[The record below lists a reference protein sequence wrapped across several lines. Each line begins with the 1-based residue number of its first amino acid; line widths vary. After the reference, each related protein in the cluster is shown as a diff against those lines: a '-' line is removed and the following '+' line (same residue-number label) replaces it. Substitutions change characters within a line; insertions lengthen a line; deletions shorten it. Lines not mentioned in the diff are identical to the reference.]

1 MSSES
6 SICGGDEIGVIIG
19 ESSYSYSTILL
30 ERDSLGKVIV
40 GSHVVSTL
48 NGRCVLGIVES
59 IRSGLPL
66 LSDEVRDLDSVKRM
80 LESDVAS
87 VVESTRYHVAR
98 VRWVSYL
105 ETLLERGEQSAPKIP
120 PQPGST
126 VRLARSEV
134 LGRVFSP
141 EGDGW
146 LRIGSLLGSGVEYRI
161 DVNKLTRHLAI
172 LAVTGGG
179 KSNTVCVITRRLVR
193 QLGVTTVIFD
203 RHGEY
208 GTLGLGTGEARLL
221 RPARVNPA
229 SLSYWELL
237 YMAGFEPQATAQK
250 RVLRWLWGELT
261 RRYRQGKIG
270 AADLIPKAVE
280 VLEKAS
286 RSSKSSKQDP
296 DSLARA
302 FSEVLGD
309 KPSNTPAVRQ
319 DQILGVLDKLNDLQ
333 DLYGSA
339 LDPNIPIDLTRIIE
353 PGKATIMDL
362 SMMEDNVADAVASHY
377 LRRLLQA
384 RVSSRGEGLSG
395 LEVYPVPVI
404 TIIEEAHVLIPR
416 DEPTLT
422 KRWAARIAREGR
434 KFGVGLVIVSQRPKK
449 LDVDV
454 LSQTNNKIILKMV
467 EPQDIS
473 YVRAASEELS
483 EDLAG
488 LLPSLNTGE
497 ALIMGSMARMPA
509 VVKIDKCEAPTGGRD
524 INIVE
529 ETRRWLSREEN
540 SLEELAL

>member
-1 MSSES
+1 MYSES
-6 SICGGDEIGVIIG
+6 SVCGGEEIGVIIG

-40 GSHVVSTL
+40 GSHVVANL

-80 LESDVAS
+80 LESDAAW

-98 VRWVSYL
+98 ARWVSYL
-105 ETLLERGEQSAPKIP
+105 DTLTTRGEQVAPKIP
-120 PQPGST
+120 PQPGSA
-126 VRLARSEV
+126 VYLAEAEV
-134 LGRVFSP
+134 LKRVFAP
-141 EGDGW
+141 DGDGW
-146 LRIGSLLGSGVEYRI
+146 LRVGSLLGSGVEYRI

-179 KSNTVCVITRRLVR
+179 KSNTVCVITRGLVSR
-193 QLGVTTVIFD
+193 YGVSTVIFD

-208 GTLGLGTGEARLL
+208 GNLGLGPREAKLL

-229 SLSYWELL
+229 SLSFWELL
-237 YMAGFEPQATAQK
+237 SMAGLEPQATVQK
-250 RVLRWLWGELT
+250 RILRWLWGELT
-261 RRYRQGKIG
+261 KRYQQGKIG

-280 VLEKAS
+280 VLETAS
-286 RSSKSSKQDP
+286 RTTKPSRQES
-296 DSLARA
+296 DSLAKS
-302 FSEVLGD
+302 FENVVGD
-309 KPSNTPAVRQ
+309 TVSNAPAAKQ

-339 LDPNIPIDLTRIIE
+339 LDPNIPTDLTRILE
-353 PGKATIMDL
+353 PGKATVMDL
-362 SMMEDNVADAVASHY
+362 SMMEDNVADAVTSHY

-384 RVSSRGEGLSG
+384 RINVRGENMSRR
-395 LEVYPVPVI
+395 EVYPVPVI
-404 TIIEEAHVLIPR
+404 TIIEEAHVLIPK

-434 KFGVGLVIVSQRPKK
+434 KFGVGMVIVSQRPKK

-467 EPQDIS
+467 EPQDIG

-483 EDLAG
+483 EDLAS

-509 VVKIDKCEAPTGGRD
+509 VVKIDKCEVTTGGRD

-529 ETRRWLSREEN
+529 ETRRWLLKGEPN
-540 SLEELAL
+540 LDELAL